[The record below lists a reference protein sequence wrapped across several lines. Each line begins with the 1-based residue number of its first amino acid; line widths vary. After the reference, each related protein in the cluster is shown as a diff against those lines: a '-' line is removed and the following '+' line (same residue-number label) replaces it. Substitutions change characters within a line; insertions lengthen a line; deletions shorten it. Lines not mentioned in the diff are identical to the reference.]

1 MLGIQLSI
9 ESKALL
15 SKGSKFLVG
24 LMAYLLLL
32 SNESLLVGDL
42 LSKIEVHLVINT

>member
-9 ESKALL
+9 ESESLL
-15 SKGSKFLVG
+15 SKGSKLLIS
-24 LMAYLLLL
+24 LMADLLLL

-42 LSKIEVHLVINT
+42 LSKIEVDLVINT

>member
-1 MLGIQLSI
+1 MLSIQLSI
-9 ESKALL
+9 ESKSLL

>member
-1 MLGIQLSI
+1 MLSIQLSI

-24 LMAYLLLL
+24 LMAYFLLLC
-32 SNESLLVGDL
+32 NESLLVGDL
-42 LSKIEVHLVINT
+42 LSKIEVHLVVNT